1 MLALFLTSL
10 VVNAG
15 EPDALARAG
24 ARRAEIA
31 EALSAARALQ
41 ADAEGA
47 RDAERARCVAR
58 KLPALEALD
67 RLAEGALFVVS
78 VDAGPRIVAEES
90 HKLELARDRA
100 ADLRAAAQACANAL
114 VEPPDGIA
122 EAPLD
127 AVEGDPPPVLIEI
140 PPAECGTCR

>member
-1 MLALFLTSL
+1 MLGLILASF

-15 EPDALARAG
+15 EPDALARSG
-24 ARRAEIA
+24 ARRAEVA
-31 EALSAARALQ
+31 EALAAVRALQ
-41 ADAEGA
+41 ADAEVA
-47 RDAERARCVAR
+47 QDAERARCVAR
-58 KLPALEALD
+58 KLPSLEALD
-67 RLAEGALFVVS
+67 RLAEGALFVIS
-78 VDAGPRIVAEES
+78 VDAGPRATAEEA

-127 AVEGDPPPVLIEI
+127 VVEGEPPPVLLEI
-140 PPAECGTCR
+140 PPALCGTCR